1 MVFNS
6 ISFMLY
12 LPCVLLVCA
21 LISKYSQRVMWL
33 LFSSYIFYMYWEPS
47 YIVLILGSTVV
58 DFFTGQRIYEAKNIS
73 RRRLFLFISLGL
85 NLGLLFTFKY
95 FNFFSSFVYSLFPS
109 FFPSEKPV
117 LLQVL
122 LPVGISFYTF
132 QTMSYSIDIY
142 KGEQKP
148 ERNFFTFALFVS
160 YFPQLVA
167 GPIERSRS
175 LLPQIS
181 KNIRFNPDNLSYFFR
196 MFLWGMFKK
205 IVIADN
211 LASYVDLVFGGSER
225 HSSLTLFIGSILF
238 SMQIYCDFSGYSD
251 IAIGTSRLFNI
262 KLMDNFKTPYLAR
275 SMGEH
280 WQRWHI
286 SLSTWFRDYVYIPL
300 GGSRGGNLKTF
311 RNIMITFVVSGIWH
325 GANWTFVLW
334 GGIHGLFVGVEK
346 MIKIKINLP
355 GFFRVLVV
363 FLIANFA
370 FIFFRAD
377 DIHHGWSFIL
387 KMLSFESASIYK
399 VFELVKF
406 FPYLVILA
414 VVDTFLGTESI
425 GEKLENISPKV
436 RLIFY
441 VFLSHFILQNGA
453 FHGKSF
459 IYFQF

>member
-1 MVFNS
+1 
-6 ISFMLY
+6 
-12 LPCVLLVCA
+12 
-21 LISKYSQRVMWL
+21 MWL